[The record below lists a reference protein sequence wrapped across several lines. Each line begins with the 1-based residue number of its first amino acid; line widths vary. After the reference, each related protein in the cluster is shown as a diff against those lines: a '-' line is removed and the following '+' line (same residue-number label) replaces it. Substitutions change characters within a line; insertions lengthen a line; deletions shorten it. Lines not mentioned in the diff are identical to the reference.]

1 MLSLLMFLLKA
12 VGYGVGLSGG
22 FWLCG
27 MVTRYIEYYLIPLMD
42 GRWDQIAG
50 PKTGDDG
57 KSYRAQFEDEWF
69 LKPFKQQIELF
80 ARIKNALIAFN
91 NA

>member
-1 MLSLLMFLLKA
+1 MSIILFLLKA
-12 VGYGVGLSGG
+12 MGYGVGLSGG
-22 FWLCG
+22 FWMCG
-27 MVTRYIEYYLIPLMD
+27 MVTKYFEYYAIPLID
-42 GRWDQIAG
+42 GRWNQIAG
-50 PKTGDDG
+50 PKTSDDG
-57 KSYRAQFEDEWF
+57 LSYSAQFKDEWF